1 MPIPIQVRKMCSAVT
16 TAHLWFEIYTII
28 LGLDLALLVDK
39 LTKGIWFKVFYRRV
53 IMHFSVHNLIHHNGY
68 LGICVALLLEMLGVP
83 FPGETILT
91 LSGVE
96 S

>member
-1 MPIPIQVRKMCSAVT
+1 
-16 TAHLWFEIYTII
+16 
-28 LGLDLALLVDK
+28 
-39 LTKGIWFKVFYRRV
+39 
-53 IMHFSVHNLIHHNGY
+53 MHFSVHNLIHHNGY